1 MQLRLVPGRKGL
13 RMALGDVPSW
23 VAFQD
28 KEKVE
33 VRRTSLHPLTCTA

>member
-1 MQLRLVPGRKGL
+1 MLRLCLQLRLVPGRKGL
-13 RMALGDVPSW
+13 RMALGDTPSW

-33 VRRTSLHPLTCTA
+33 VSHPASAA